1 MREESTQDEFWL
13 RGLLDETALPDDG
26 FSTKVLARVQRS
38 RRPRRVVF
46 LTATLVSL
54 GLCWALMPSGM
65 TAAPTLDPEAWHLFA
80 ILILTGALALFW
92 TDTETLTL
100 PRL

>member
-1 MREESTQDEFWL
+1 MREEFARDEV
-13 RGLLDETALPDDG
+13 RMRELLAEAALPDDG
-26 FSTKVLARVQRS
+26 FSTRVLARLQRY
-38 RRPRRVVF
+38 RRTRRVVF

-65 TAAPTLDPEAWHLFA
+65 TAAPTLDVEAWHLFA
-80 ILILTGALALFW
+80 TVIMIGALALFW

-100 PRL
+100 PRP